1 MDNCILSNNRA
12 RHLSSPLLRCGL
24 WAPIVRAAREL
35 GQNLQSLVASQHHSA
50 EGGFSVGFGCVF
62 GPFSSKSALYLSKAT
77 GFQKFDSPG
86 GKARGARL
94 PAVLSREIQSSTS
107 GSEDSQIEIL
117 PQAVSGGLC
126 PGAAGARNPTKPR
139 HRGSRTGSLL
149 PCADGR
155 LDLGTRRNF
164 LSCRIGS
171 DGDDA
176 PSRTQ
181 TQCAPCG
188 ALLSPLWRSRSNGIE
203 KTCPSAARI
212 PLAGTEGIRM
222 VPPSIYS

>member
-50 EGGFSVGFGCVF
+50 EGGFSVGLGCVF

-107 GSEDSQIEIL
+107 GSKDSRIEIL

-126 PGAAGARNPTKPR
+126 QGAEKKKNTQKPTKTYKT
-139 HRGSRTGSLL
+139 HSTE
-149 PCADGR
+149 A
-155 LDLGTRRNF
+155 LG
-164 LSCRIGS
+164 L
-171 DGDDA
+171 
-176 PSRTQ
+176 
-181 TQCAPCG
+181 APC
-188 ALLSPLWRSRSNGIE
+188 SPVRVCSRIWRQGGISSPAE
-203 KTCPSAARI
+203 
-212 PLAGTEGIRM
+212 
-222 VPPSIYS
+222 

>member
-50 EGGFSVGFGCVF
+50 EGGFSVGLGCVF
-62 GPFSSKSALYLSKAT
+62 GPFSSKSTLYLSKAT

-107 GSEDSQIEIL
+107 GSEDSRIEIL
-117 PQAVSGGLC
+117 PQAVPGGLC
-126 PGAAGARNPTKPR
+126 QGAAKTHKNPQKPTKPTAPR
-139 HRGSRTGSLL
+139 HSDWLPAPLCGCAVRSGDKEEFPLL
-149 PCADGR
+149 Q
-155 LDLGTRRNF
+155 N
-164 LSCRIGS
+164 RI
-171 DGDDA
+171 
-176 PSRTQ
+176 
-181 TQCAPCG
+181 
-188 ALLSPLWRSRSNGIE
+188 
-203 KTCPSAARI
+203 
-212 PLAGTEGIRM
+212 
-222 VPPSIYS
+222 